1 MARLWSF
8 LSAEQISI
16 VCTLQAWHLFKQFVA
31 QLAAWCPHYYFIMF
45 LLNVEHDVGLRPFF
59 RLPESVRDTLGSKKS
74 DQIVAAIDELYLE
87 SGSTS
92 QMVMISDFRGERR
105 EDIVPA
111 RFWRGRSAFESPE
124 AFQLS
129 YTASTS
135 WVWDLQSDPRIW
147 NLKIGVIFFC
157 LFAYFVCCS
166 RSFPFLS

>member
-92 QMVMISDFRGERR
+92 QMVMASAKSPTSEAREERTLCR
-105 EDIVPA
+105 PV
-111 RFWRGRSAFESPE
+111 FEEGDQPLNHLKH
-124 AFQLS
+124 FNFPTQLPQVEFE
-129 YTASTS
+129 TS
-135 WVWDLQSDPRIW
+135 
-147 NLKIGVIFFC
+147 KVILGFETWK
-157 LFAYFVCCS
+157 LV
-166 RSFPFLS
+166 